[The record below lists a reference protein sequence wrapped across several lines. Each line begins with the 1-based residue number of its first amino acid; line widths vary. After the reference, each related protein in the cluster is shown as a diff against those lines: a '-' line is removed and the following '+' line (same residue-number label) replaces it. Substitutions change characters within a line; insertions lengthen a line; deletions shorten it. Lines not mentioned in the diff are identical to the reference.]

1 MRTRRTLI
9 VLALGLAACSPSSDV
24 TAPSSATPAALSPAA
39 AKAPAT
45 AKPPAPAPTP
55 MPTVAIS
62 GLGFGSTVAPGTPIR
77 VVTNA
82 SVVRVEYS
90 IGAMGYLGMTE
101 SYLGNSTAAPF
112 TFTWSGVASSIDLGR
127 NLQLV
132 VRAFDSTDRVATVQ
146 LPIVVPGTCGGS
158 VSRARNCAAS
168 GYWQVT
174 NLGGASVVGISFNS
188 AVRGATQLDNPGE
201 AGDFPVTANVAGRY
215 EISINQLRLAGA
227 KPAFSVSVNGAMAA
241 ASLSA
246 VRTATA
252 WNNSGAAD
260 FSRSASTT
268 IVANLVAGVNRIRV
282 QSLGAGVLTV
292 GSVSIAQP
300 GS

>member
-1 MRTRRTLI
+1 MRRTLV
-9 VLALGLAACSPSSDV
+9 VLVLGAAACSPSSDV
-24 TAPSSATPAALSPAA
+24 TAPSSVSPAALSAAA
-39 AKAPAT
+39 AKAPA
-45 AKPPAPAPTP
+45 APATP
-55 MPTVAIS
+55 MPTVVIS
-62 GLGFGSTVAPGTPIR
+62 GMGFGSTLQPGTPIR

-112 TFTWSGVASSIDLGR
+112 TFTWTGFPSSIDLGR

-146 LPIVVPGTCGGS
+146 LPIVVPGTCFGR
-158 VSRARNCAAS
+158 VTPARNCAAS

-174 NLGGASVVGISFNS
+174 NLNGASLVGIAYNS
-188 AVRGATQLDNPGE
+188 AVRSATQLDKAGE

-215 EISINQLRLAGA
+215 EISINQYRLSGV
-227 KPAFSVSVNGAMAA
+227 KPAFSVSVNGTVAA
-241 ASLSA
+241 ASLNA
-246 VRTATA
+246 VKTATA
-252 WNNSGAAD
+252 WNNFGAAD

-282 QSLGAGVLTV
+282 QSLGAGVLTI